1 MVNYRQS
8 LAFDR
13 PYLSSCNG
21 HCDRWLFQEIFF
33 LNIIFISQKFYW
45 IILNVL
51 SWSLN
56 TFYKTQRKSMFCF
69 YLFSFYLF
77 FSSSLCVLTVS
88 IFLYFFTA
96 CKHTGWLCFLFACH
110 FAITLCNNTLHLL
123 QLDRFIKTNPY
134 MDFLC
139 YLYIFHVNFL
149 GEAYIFLTLDLPQL
163 N

>member
-1 MVNYRQS
+1 
-8 LAFDR
+8 
-13 PYLSSCNG
+13 
-21 HCDRWLFQEIFF
+21 
-33 LNIIFISQKFYW
+33 
-45 IILNVL
+45 
-51 SWSLN
+51 
-56 TFYKTQRKSMFCF
+56 MFCF

-110 FAITLCNNTLHLL
+110 FAVTLCNNTLHLL

-163 N
+163 NQNVSTFKSLISEQYPCYNVLLWTSFCFLQVNQQKRVEMFSTNTIMYFEQMYKP